1 MASYCF
7 ALQQKS
13 FPTKL
18 RNEKSAGEWLAVV
31 SVNFVFITHVLHSFE
46 KFSFT
51 EQLLNILAFACC
63 PLSVLRCFYCTLL
76 KLAEVAKT
84 HFSMCFLQVS
94 FRFGCFTALLW
105 DEWVQASSFIAGEA
119 LVEKKRKKDENI
131 GQTKLMFSLPNLIYG
146 KVGIFFWSVF
156 REKLQWLMNYCVSNV
171 SKNLFYRSQRIT
183 WHCWYSGQQHV
194 VRTATAGIKEAICE
208 SPSFLKHRS

>member
-1 MASYCF
+1 MLFLLYVA
-7 ALQQKS
+7 QTRRGGEDS
-13 FPTKL
+13 FLNVFSSSVIPI
-18 RNEKSAGEWLAVV
+18 WL
-31 SVNFVFITHVLHSFE
+31 LHSIALRWMGSSVIFYSWR
-46 KFSFT
+46 SF
-51 EQLLNILAFACC
+51 
-63 PLSVLRCFYCTLL
+63 
-76 KLAEVAKT
+76 
-84 HFSMCFLQVS
+84 
-94 FRFGCFTALLW
+94 G
-105 DEWVQASSFIAGEA
+105 G
-119 LVEKKRKKDENI
+119 KKKKKKDENI

-183 WHCWYSGQQHV
+183 WHCLYSGQQHV